1 MVSGVCFFC
10 ACTSSSV
17 CDPSAQA
24 FLRDPSRCYLRVI
37 SALLQYA
44 PDFGLDARSA
54 HLRRHLD
61 AVHGRA
67 VADEFGGVDD
77 GAEPRKHVVPSRLD
91 AVPRCD
97 ERLVPGLGLGVVR
110 HDSAAVEQN
119 QSGRSGESNRRTL

>member
-24 FLRDPSRCYLRVI
+24 VLRKVI

-61 AVHGRA
+61 AVHGRT
-67 VADEFGGVDD
+67 VADKFGRVDD
-77 GAEPRKHVVPSRLD
+77 GAEPRKHVVPSHLD

-97 ERLVPGLGLGVVR
+97 KRLVPGLGLGVVR
-110 HDSAAVEQN
+110 HDSAAVEQS
-119 QSGRSGESNRRTL
+119 QGGRSGESNRRTL